1 MAYISKTKWILLSG
15 TLSLSLASPASAF
28 HGEAITINSSQ
39 DVEIVIAFDPEDAN
53 TRGYITSP
61 YGFTKDA
68 LETFASNSEALAGV
82 SGSMTIFLDFD
93 TEGGLLFTASRKI
106 GDEWV
111 ADEQR
116 SYGRPADSNF
126 IQDVICDELLSVDC
140 SSEQTALEFAF
151 DQSQLLDV
159 PNQPFITVGS
169 FPVSSSPS
177 LNVYIDQSSLDQAVS
192 FQERAD
198 NVADVPSDEKLLGG
212 ISEAI
217 DFLVQKRAFT
227 SVEPEGDFDT
237 LPEND
242 ELEIPFEEE
251 GSLDTKFD
259 VAPGFDPRLRYITV
273 HCTGPGVM
281 SASQIRNY
289 ATQGRRNKGHGY
301 IMLDGSYISVASIS
315 ENPNRTYATKTETCL
330 RSEAFG
336 TMFNI
341 ELNYDCH
348 WRPTKTG
355 SPSEAMLDRL
365 ADVINWT
372 HQNIGPLGIISH
384 TYVDMGLVDGHT
396 DPQDKPGFDWQ
407 SLYER
412 IEARGGSLE
421 GIEVIDPA
429 FAAAWPI
436 SRTDRAHQF
445 PPILTGSLPTGRDE
459 CRRHASH

>member
-1 MAYISKTKWILLSG
+1 MLLSVM
-15 TLSLSLASPASAF
+15 TSLSIALPANAF
-28 HGEAITINSSQ
+28 HGEAITINSSE
-39 DVEIVIAFDPEDAN
+39 DVEVVIAFDPEDAN

-68 LETFASNSEALAGV
+68 LDTFVSNSEALAGV
-82 SGSMTIFLDFD
+82 TESVTIFLDFD
-93 TEGGLLFTASRKI
+93 SEGGLLYTASRKI

-111 ADEQR
+111 AEEQR
-116 SYGRPADSNF
+116 SYGRPADANF
-126 IQDVICDELLSVDC
+126 IQEVICDELLSIDC
-140 SSEQTALEFAF
+140 SSEQTALELAF
-151 DQSQLLDV
+151 DQTQLLDV

-169 FPVSSSPS
+169 FPLSSSTS
-177 LNVYIDQSSLDQAVS
+177 LNVYIDQLSLDQAVS
-192 FQERAD
+192 FQERAE
-198 NVADVPSDEKLLGG
+198 NVADVPGDLKLLGDTG
-212 ISEAI
+212 EAI
-217 DFLVQKRAFT
+217 DFLVQRKITASIERD
-227 SVEPEGDFDT
+227 SDLDP

-242 ELEIPFEEE
+242 VPAVPFEEE
-251 GSLDTKFD
+251 GSLDSKFD
-259 VAPGFDPRLRYITV
+259 VAPGFDPRLRYITI

-289 ATQGRRNKGHGY
+289 VTQGRRNKGHGY

-348 WRPTKTG
+348 WRPSKTG

-372 HQNIGPLGIISH
+372 HQNIGPLSIISH

-396 DPQDKPGFDWQ
+396 DPQDKPGFNWQ

-412 IEARGGSLE
+412 IEARGGDLD

-445 PPILTGSLPTGRDE
+445 PPILTGTLPTGRDE
-459 CRRHASH
+459 CRNHASQ